1 MLGGCRYRKN
11 CIPISVHE
19 NCKGSVTRW
28 SCRYAACKTIRD
40 RLQAVLQLI
49 AELSSGDNAHRAVEA
64 RCLLKAIE
72 SHFVVTLILMCDIFG
87 RTNALCCMMQS
98 STLDLSRAVE
108 LIDATYDELVEN
120 RATDVHFDKV
130 RDDGV
135 NLCQVCN
142 MELNTSTPVVSEQ
155 SSTMGRTS
163 TRERRLPTRFQDSVV
178 METVGDHV
186 AVNNKAKASSKSVL
200 LRQHDK

>member
-1 MLGGCRYRKN
+1 MHARWLQIQKELYSNQRPR
-11 CIPISVHE
+11 E
-19 NCKGSVTRW
+19 LQRLDDTRW

-40 RLQAVLQLI
+40 RLQAVLQLL

-64 RCLLKAIE
+64 RCLLKAID

-87 RTNALCCMMQS
+87 RTNAFCCMMQS

-130 RDDGV
+130 WDDGV
-135 NLCQVCN
+135 DLCQVCN

-155 SSTMGRTS
+155 SSSSSSS
-163 TRERRLPTRFQDSVV
+163 TVTYSAPPTIDRWRI
-178 METVGDHV
+178 T
-186 AVNNKAKASSKSVL
+186 KSHKNV
-200 LRQHDK
+200 